1 LFQSLIN
8 LCIRFFEFI
17 HVAVTS
23 VIPNQNIA
31 FGATIIL
38 VTLIIRILLL
48 PLNIKQTK
56 SSIQMSAVQ
65 PLTKKI
71 QEKYKSDPKKSQEEV
86 MKLYKEKGVSP
97 FGGCLPLIVQYP
109 ILIALYYVFNNLQG
123 ISGVHFLWINDL
135 ASRDI
140 ILALFSGITTYFSG
154 NLMTSTAGG
163 DVAQNKTNRMMNIG
177 MSVFMTFIC
186 WSLKSA
192 LVLYWTI
199 NNLVQIIQT
208 IIIKRY
214 EENKNNKA

>member
-1 LFQSLIN
+1 MFQSLID

-17 HVAVTS
+17 HVAVNA

-31 FGATIIL
+31 YGTTIVL
-38 VTLIIRILLL
+38 VTLIIRVILL

-56 SSIQMSAVQ
+56 STIQMSAVQ

-71 QEKYKSDPKKSQEEV
+71 QDKYKSDPKKSQEEV

-123 ISGVHFLWINDL
+123 IHGIHFLWIQDL
-135 ASRDI
+135 GSRDI
-140 ILALFSGITTYFSG
+140 ILALLSGVTTYFSG
-154 NLMTSTAGG
+154 ILMTSTASG
-163 DVAQNKTNRMMNIG
+163 DATQNKTNSTMNIG
-177 MSVFMTFIC
+177 MSIFMTFIC
-186 WSLKSA
+186 WTLKSA

-199 NNLVQIIQT
+199 NNIVQIIQT
-208 IIIKRY
+208 VLIKRY